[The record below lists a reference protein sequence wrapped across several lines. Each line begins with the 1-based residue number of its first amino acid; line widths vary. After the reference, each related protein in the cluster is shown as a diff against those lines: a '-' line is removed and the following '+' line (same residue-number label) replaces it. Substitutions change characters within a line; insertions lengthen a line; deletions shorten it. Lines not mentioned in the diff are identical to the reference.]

1 MYLLWNPVIGSD
13 AMTKCHSVR
22 YIISIIA
29 SGSVRLLRVMRPL
42 IYIYGSFSF
51 FCYSPVLNLD
61 DTRVSELD
69 DEEKERIYRK
79 VLEKLPKTE
88 AGKVLLKDDTITVF
102 LAFSQV
108 LGSVVF
114 VLVPFFFV
122 LDENSASVLLNALL
136 ILTLFTPHYL
146 IFTSSGYFSAR
157 DRS

>member
-1 MYLLWNPVIGSD
+1 
-13 AMTKCHSVR
+13 
-22 YIISIIA
+22 
-29 SGSVRLLRVMRPL
+29 MRPL

-88 AGKVLLKDDTITVF
+88 AGKVLLKDDTITVL

-108 LGSVVF
+108 VGSVVF

-136 ILTLFTPHYL
+136 ILTIFTPHYL
-146 IFTSSGYFSAR
+146 IFSRSGYFSPR
-157 DRS
+157 ERS